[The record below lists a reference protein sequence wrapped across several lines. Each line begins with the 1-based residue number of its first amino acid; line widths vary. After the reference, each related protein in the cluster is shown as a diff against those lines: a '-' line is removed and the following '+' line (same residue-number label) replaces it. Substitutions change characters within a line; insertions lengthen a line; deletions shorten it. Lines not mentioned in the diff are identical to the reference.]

1 MSPSCHGSF
10 ISRSSPRIMIRFMEE
25 LSRMVNRPLRAAV
38 AAALCAWVVS
48 IPPVR
53 AETATH
59 TIVGVWALN
68 RNLSDVPDERFEGGA
83 NASGRP
89 QGGASGR
96 GGRGHGGYG
105 GGGFPGGGGHANTG
119 ETTRHQE
126 ALREFIDAPA
136 RLTIVETDNTIILTK
151 GDGRTTHLTPDGKKN
166 KDAST
171 GLERQTEWENGK
183 LVSKIS
189 GSLGKITERYS
200 VDTDHH
206 ELMVITRIESSE
218 HQDRTR
224 VFHRLYSAEVH

>member
-1 MSPSCHGSF
+1 
-10 ISRSSPRIMIRFMEE
+10 MIRFMEE
-25 LSRMVNRPLRAAV
+25 SSSIVNRSRRAAV

-53 AETATH
+53 AETAPH

-68 RNLSDVPDERFEGGA
+68 RNLSDIPDERFEGGA
-83 NASGRP
+83 NPSGRP
-89 QGGASGR
+89 QGGGSGR

-105 GGGFPGGGGHANTG
+105 GGGFPGGGHANTG
-119 ETTRHQE
+119 ETTHHQDT
-126 ALREFIDAPA
+126 LREFIDAPA
-136 RLTIVETDNTIILTK
+136 RLTIVETDNTIIVTK
-151 GDGRTTHLTPDGKKN
+151 GDGRTTHLTPDGKQI

-171 GLERQTEWENGK
+171 GLDRQTDWENGK
-183 LVSKIS
+183 LVSRIS
-189 GSLGKITERYS
+189 GSLGKITETYS

-224 VFHRLYSAEVH
+224 VFHRLYSAEAR

>member
-1 MSPSCHGSF
+1 
-10 ISRSSPRIMIRFMEE
+10 MIRFMEE
-25 LSRMVNRPLRAAV
+25 SSRMVNRSRRAAV
-38 AAALCAWVVS
+38 AAALCAWVVF

-53 AETATH
+53 ADSALH

-68 RNLSDVPDERFEGGA
+68 RNLSDMPDERFEGGA
-83 NASGRP
+83 NGRP
-89 QGGASGR
+89 QGGGSGR

-105 GGGFPGGGGHANTG
+105 GGGFPAGGGHANT
-119 ETTRHQE
+119 EQTTRRQE
-126 ALREFIDAPA
+126 ALREFIDAPP
-136 RLTIVETDNTIILTK
+136 RLTIVEADNTVILTK
-151 GDGRTTHLTPDGKKN
+151 GDGRTTHLTPDGKKS

-189 GSLGKITERYS
+189 GSLGKITETYS

-206 ELMVITRIESSE
+206 ELMVITRIESPE

-224 VFHRLYSAEVH
+224 VFHRLYSAEVR